1 MSTWTC
7 YCCGA
12 QAHRLTTE
20 LAKSTT
26 IGGITWTF
34 VNAIIPCMKLMSKA
48 AVSAIVIGHEKS
60 VEPVEKETE

>member
-7 YCCGA
+7 NCCGA
-12 QAHRLTTE
+12 QAHRFTAE
-20 LAKSTT
+20 LAESTA

-34 VNAIIPCMKLMSKA
+34 VNAIVSYMKSMSKA
-48 AVSAIVIGHEKS
+48 AVAAIVIGHGVS